1 MLLVILM
8 CLGCALLSGEAMAA
22 SPGTVRFYQNSGVR
36 EFVVL
41 RRKAAKN
48 TNITLPK
55 APLNSYYT
63 FIGWT
68 TRANSSKVVYKAG
81 QRIRI
86 RGKAA

>member
-48 TNITLPK
+48 TNITSVSLIPPQKWNRLSLPT
-55 APLNSYYT
+55 N
-63 FIGWT
+63 
-68 TRANSSKVVYKAG
+68 
-81 QRIRI
+81 
-86 RGKAA
+86 